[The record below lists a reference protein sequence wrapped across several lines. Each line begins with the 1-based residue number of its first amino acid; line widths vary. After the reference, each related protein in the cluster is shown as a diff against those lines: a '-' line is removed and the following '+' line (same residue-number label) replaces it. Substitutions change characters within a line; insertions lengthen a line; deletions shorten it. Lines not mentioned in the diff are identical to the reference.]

1 MLPQSATLAAAH
13 PSLPATPSSCSE
25 CGYAVSGGNQ
35 CKIRRARTS
44 PSKAATTL
52 LTGLQAEPDLRIDS
66 PGMCR
71 ALFEVYLGG
80 STVVPEAKAAWAK
93 GARQLL
99 DSEEVRRA
107 SRRGGSG

>member
-1 MLPQSATLAAAH
+1 MVATILLAH
-13 PSLPATPSSCSE
+13 
-25 CGYAVSGGNQ
+25 
-35 CKIRRARTS
+35 
-44 PSKAATTL
+44 
-52 LTGLQAEPDLRIDS
+52 LQAEPDLRIDS

-80 STVVPEAKAAWAK
+80 STVVPEAKATWAK

-107 SRRGGSG
+107 SRKGGSG

>member
-1 MLPQSATLAAAH
+1 MVAITYLAH
-13 PSLPATPSSCSE
+13 
-25 CGYAVSGGNQ
+25 
-35 CKIRRARTS
+35 
-44 PSKAATTL
+44 
-52 LTGLQAEPDLRIDS
+52 LQAEPDLRIDS

-80 STVVPEAKAAWAK
+80 STVVPEAKVTWAK

-107 SRRGGSG
+107 SRKGGSG